1 MIDGTM
7 NTLQKIWS
15 LVGNLC
21 NYLESGSKL
30 NDKSNHNG
38 DFYNVRNSQL
48 SMITFNLQENFNVPS
63 YLVAI
68 NKIIKFLKVRC
79 N

>member
-30 NDKSNHNG
+30 QVKSNNG
-38 DFYNVRNSQL
+38 DFYKVRNSQL
-48 SMITFNLQENFNVPS
+48 SMITFNLEENFNVPS

-68 NKIIKFLKVRC
+68 NKIIRF
-79 N
+79 